1 MEGGVIQGLNIESKK
16 QFVQELKERFE
27 KSCVV
32 ILTDYK
38 GLDVEAMTQLRA
50 KLREAN
56 VEYQVIKNTMLR
68 LASEGTGVEAIKESF
83 VGPSAIAMSFDDPVA
98 PAKVL
103 SDFAKENDK
112 LEIKIGV
119 MDGKALDV
127 SAIKALSDLPSRD
140 QLLATVLS
148 AMNAVP
154 TSLVTALS
162 DVPRRMVNVLQAIK
176 DQKEAA

>member
-1 MEGGVIQGLNIESKK
+1 LIIESKK
-16 QFVQELKERFE
+16 QFVKELKERLE
-27 KSCVV
+27 KSSVV

-38 GLDVEAMTQLRA
+38 GLDVEAMTELRA
-50 KLREAN
+50 KLRGAD
-56 VEYQVIKNTMLR
+56 VQYQVVKNTMLR
-68 LASEGTGVEAIKESF
+68 LASEGTSVEAIKDSF
-83 VGPSAIAMSFDDPVA
+83 VGPSAIAMSYDDPVA

-103 SDFAKENDK
+103 TEFAKDNEK

-119 MDGKALDV
+119 MDGKTLDL
-127 SAIKALSDLPSRD
+127 SDIKSLSDLPSRD

-162 DVPRRMVNVLQAIK
+162 DVPRRLVNVLQAIK